1 MTMELQKI
9 QQMIYEV
16 RGVKVML
23 DTDLAVLYGVETK
36 ALKRAVRRNIQR
48 FPSDFMF
55 EVTPQEQKK
64 LKFQIGTSSLSENQE
79 VTNLRYQNGTSSWG
93 GIRYNA
99 FAFTELGVAMLSS
112 VLNSDTAININISIM
127 RAFVA
132 IRQNL
137 PIVSTQKELED
148 LKQRIIALEES
159 DIDTHNAIRE
169 TKEELIKVYQALTEL
184 GESEKEPIPEVGF
197 AAIEKRRNN

>member
-1 MTMELQKI
+1 MELQKI

-197 AAIEKRRNN
+197 AAIGKRRNK

>member
-1 MTMELQKI
+1 M
-9 QQMIYEV
+9 
-16 RGVKVML
+16 
-23 DTDLAVLYGVETK
+23 
-36 ALKRAVRRNIQR
+36 
-48 FPSDFMF
+48 
-55 EVTPQEQKK
+55 
-64 LKFQIGTSSLSENQE
+64 SENQE

>member
-1 MTMELQKI
+1 MELQKI

-64 LKFQIGTSSLSENQE
+64 LKFQIGISSLSENQE

-137 PIVSTQKELED
+137 PIISTQKELED

-197 AAIEKRRNN
+197 AAIEKRRNK

>member
-1 MTMELQKI
+1 MELQKI

-64 LKFQIGTSSLSENQE
+64 LKFQIGTPSLSENQE
-79 VTNLRYQNGTSSWG
+79 VTNLRYQSGTSSWG

>member
-1 MTMELQKI
+1 MELQKI

-64 LKFQIGTSSLSENQE
+64 LKFQIGTSNLSENQE

-112 VLNSDTAININISIM
+112 VFNSDTAININISIM

-137 PIVSTQKELED
+137 PIVSTQKSRWGQDNL
-148 LKQRIIALEES
+148 
-159 DIDTHNAIRE
+159 
-169 TKEELIKVYQALTEL
+169 
-184 GESEKEPIPEVGF
+184 
-197 AAIEKRRNN
+197 

>member
-1 MTMELQKI
+1 MELQKI

-64 LKFQIGTSSLSENQE
+64 LKFQIGISSLSENQE

>member
-1 MTMELQKI
+1 MELQKI

-23 DTDLAVLYGVETK
+23 DSDLAVLYGVETK

-79 VTNLRYQNGTSSWG
+79 VTNLRYQKRTSNWG

-99 FAFTELGVAMLSS
+99 FAFNELRIAILTS
-112 VLNSDTAININISIM
+112 VVN
-127 RAFVA
+127 
-132 IRQNL
+132 
-137 PIVSTQKELED
+137 
-148 LKQRIIALEES
+148 
-159 DIDTHNAIRE
+159 
-169 TKEELIKVYQALTEL
+169 
-184 GESEKEPIPEVGF
+184 
-197 AAIEKRRNN
+197 

>member
-1 MTMELQKI
+1 MELQKI

-79 VTNLRYQNGTSSWG
+79 VTN
-93 GIRYNA
+93 
-99 FAFTELGVAMLSS
+99 
-112 VLNSDTAININISIM
+112 SDTAININVSIM

-137 PIVSTQKELED
+137 PIISTQKELED

-197 AAIEKRRNN
+197 AAIEKRRNK

>member
-1 MTMELQKI
+1 MELQKI

-112 VLNSDTAININISIM
+112 ILNSDTAININISIM

-137 PIVSTQKELED
+137 PIISTQKELED

-184 GESEKEPIPEVGF
+184 GESENEPIPEVGF
-197 AAIEKRRNN
+197 AAIEKRRNK

>member
-1 MTMELQKI
+1 MELQKI

-16 RGVKVML
+16 RGIKVML
-23 DTDLAVLYGVETK
+23 DSDLAVLYGVETK

-48 FPSDFMF
+48 FPLDFMF
-55 EVTPQEQKK
+55 EVTPQEQKRMK
-64 LKFQIGTSSLSENQE
+64 YQNGISSLPENQE

-137 PIVSTQKELED
+137 PVINTQKEIED

-159 DIDTHNAIRE
+159 DIETHNDIKE

-184 GESEKEPIPEVGF
+184 GESEKKPIPEVGF
-197 AAIEKRRNN
+197 AAIEKRRKER

>member
-1 MTMELQKI
+1 MELQKI

-137 PIVSTQKELED
+137 PIISTQKELED

-169 TKEELIKVYQALTEL
+169 TKEELIKVYQALTEW
-184 GESEKEPIPEVGF
+184 ESQK
-197 AAIEKRRNN
+197 KNLYQK

>member
-1 MTMELQKI
+1 MELQKI

-64 LKFQIGTSSLSENQE
+64 LKFQIGISSLSENQE

-112 VLNSDTAININISIM
+112 VLYSDTAININISIM

-137 PIVSTQKELED
+137 PIISTQKELEE

-197 AAIEKRRNN
+197 AAIEKRRRK

>member
-1 MTMELQKI
+1 MELQKI

-55 EVTPQEQKK
+55 EVTPQE
-64 LKFQIGTSSLSENQE
+64 

-99 FAFTELGVAMLSS
+99 FAFTELGVAMLSG
-112 VLNSDTAININISIM
+112 VLNSRS
-127 RAFVA
+127 F
-132 IRQNL
+132 
-137 PIVSTQKELED
+137 
-148 LKQRIIALEES
+148 
-159 DIDTHNAIRE
+159 
-169 TKEELIKVYQALTEL
+169 
-184 GESEKEPIPEVGF
+184 
-197 AAIEKRRNN
+197 

>member
-1 MTMELQKI
+1 MELQKI

-64 LKFQIGTSSLSENQE
+64 LKFQIGISSLSENQE

-137 PIVSTQKELED
+137 PIISTQKELEE

-169 TKEELIKVYQALTEL
+169 TKEELIFTHE
-184 GESEKEPIPEVGF
+184 
-197 AAIEKRRNN
+197 

>member
-1 MTMELQKI
+1 MELQKI

-112 VLNSDTAININISIM
+112 ILNSDTAININISIM

-197 AAIEKRRNN
+197 AAIEKRRNK

>member
-1 MTMELQKI
+1 MELQKI
-9 QQMIYEV
+9 QQLIYEV
-16 RGVKVML
+16 RGIKVML
-23 DTDLAVLYGVETK
+23 DSDLAVLYGVETK

-64 LKFQIGTSSLSENQE
+64 MKLQIETSSLSENQD

-137 PIVSTQKELED
+137 PIINTQKELED

-159 DIDTHNAIRE
+159 DIETHNDIKE
-169 TKEELIKVYQALTEL
+169 TKKELIKVYQALTEL

-197 AAIEKRRNN
+197 AAIEKRRKER

>member
-1 MTMELQKI
+1 
-9 QQMIYEV
+9 
-16 RGVKVML
+16 
-23 DTDLAVLYGVETK
+23 
-36 ALKRAVRRNIQR
+36 
-48 FPSDFMF
+48 
-55 EVTPQEQKK
+55 
-64 LKFQIGTSSLSENQE
+64 
-79 VTNLRYQNGTSSWG
+79 LRYQNGTSSWG

-137 PIVSTQKELED
+137 PIISTQKELED

-169 TKEELIKVYQALTEL
+169 TKEELIKVYQVLTEL
-184 GESEKEPIPEVGF
+184 GESEKEPIPEIGF
-197 AAIEKRRNN
+197 AAIEKRRNK

>member
-1 MTMELQKI
+1 MELQKI

-137 PIVSTQKELED
+137 PIISTQKELEE

-197 AAIEKRRNN
+197 AAIEKRRNK

>member
-1 MTMELQKI
+1 MELQKI

-112 VLNSDTAININISIM
+112 ILNSDTAININISIM

-137 PIVSTQKELED
+137 PIISTQKELED

-197 AAIEKRRNN
+197 AAIEKRRNK

>member
-93 GIRYNA
+93 GIRYI
-99 FAFTELGVAMLSS
+99 
-112 VLNSDTAININISIM
+112 DRIM
-127 RAFVA
+127 CF
-132 IRQNL
+132 
-137 PIVSTQKELED
+137 S
-148 LKQRIIALEES
+148 
-159 DIDTHNAIRE
+159 
-169 TKEELIKVYQALTEL
+169 
-184 GESEKEPIPEVGF
+184 
-197 AAIEKRRNN
+197 

>member
-1 MTMELQKI
+1 
-9 QQMIYEV
+9 MIYEV

-23 DTDLAVLYGVETK
+23 DSDLAMLYGVETK
-36 ALKRAVRRNIQR
+36 GLKRAVRRNIQR

-64 LKFQIGTSSLSENQE
+64 LKFQIGISNLSENQE

-137 PIVSTQKELED
+137 PIISTQKELEE

-159 DIDTHNAIRE
+159 DIETHNAIRE
-169 TKEELIKVYQALTEL
+169 TKDELIKVYQALTEL

-197 AAIEKRRNN
+197 AAIEKRRHK

>member
-1 MTMELQKI
+1 MELQKI

-36 ALKRAVRRNIQR
+36 VLKRAVRRNIQR

-64 LKFQIGTSSLSENQE
+64 LKFQTGISSLSENQE

-137 PIVSTQKELED
+137 PIISTQKELED

-197 AAIEKRRNN
+197 AAIEKRRHK

>member
-1 MTMELQKI
+1 MELQKI

-137 PIVSTQKELED
+137 PIISTQKELED

-184 GESEKEPIPEVGF
+184 GESEKESIPEVGF
-197 AAIEKRRNN
+197 AAIEKRRNK

>member
-1 MTMELQKI
+1 MELQKI

-16 RGVKVML
+16 RGIKVML
-23 DTDLAVLYGVETK
+23 DSDLAVLYGVETK

-48 FPSDFMF
+48 FPLDFMF
-55 EVTPQEQKK
+55 EVTPQEQKRMK
-64 LKFQIGTSSLSENQE
+64 YQNGISSLPENQE

-137 PIVSTQKELED
+137 PVINTQKEIED

-159 DIDTHNAIRE
+159 DIETHNDIKE

-197 AAIEKRRNN
+197 AAIEKRRKER

>member
-1 MTMELQKI
+1 MELQKI

-64 LKFQIGTSSLSENQE
+64 LKFQIGTSSLSGNQE

>member
-1 MTMELQKI
+1 MELQKI

-137 PIVSTQKELED
+137 PIISTQKELED

>member
-1 MTMELQKI
+1 MELQKI
-9 QQMIYEV
+9 QQLIYEV
-16 RGVKVML
+16 RGIKVML
-23 DTDLAVLYGVETK
+23 DSDLAVLYGVETK

-64 LKFQIGTSSLSENQE
+64 MKLQIETSSLSENQD

-112 VLNSDTAININISIM
+112 VLNSDTAINVNISIM

-137 PIVSTQKELED
+137 PIISTQKELED

-169 TKEELIKVYQALTEL
+169 TKEELIKVYQVLTEL
-184 GESEKEPIPEVGF
+184 GESEKEPIPEIGF
-197 AAIEKRRNN
+197 AAIEKRRNK

>member
-1 MTMELQKI
+1 MELQKI

-23 DTDLAVLYGVETK
+23 DSDLAVLYGVETK

-64 LKFQIGTSSLSENQE
+64 LKFQIGISSLSENQE

>member
-1 MTMELQKI
+1 MELQKI

-112 VLNSDTAININISIM
+112 VLNSDTAININVSIM

-137 PIVSTQKELED
+137 PIVRTQKELDD

>member
-1 MTMELQKI
+1 
-9 QQMIYEV
+9 
-16 RGVKVML
+16 
-23 DTDLAVLYGVETK
+23 
-36 ALKRAVRRNIQR
+36 
-48 FPSDFMF
+48 MF

-64 LKFQIGTSSLSENQE
+64 MKLQIETSSLSENQD

-137 PIVSTQKELED
+137 PIISTQKELED

-169 TKEELIKVYQALTEL
+169 TKEELIKVYQVLTEL
-184 GESEKEPIPEVGF
+184 GESEKEPIPEIGF
-197 AAIEKRRNN
+197 AAIEKRRNK

>member
-1 MTMELQKI
+1 MELQKI

-197 AAIEKRRNN
+197 AAIEKRRNK

>member
-1 MTMELQKI
+1 MELQKI
-9 QQMIYEV
+9 QQLIYEV
-16 RGVKVML
+16 HGIKVML
-23 DTDLAVLYGVETK
+23 DSDLAVLYGVETK

-64 LKFQIGTSSLSENQE
+64 MKLQIETSSLSENQD

-137 PIVSTQKELED
+137 PIISTQKELED

-169 TKEELIKVYQALTEL
+169 TKEELIKVYQVLTEL
-184 GESEKEPIPEVGF
+184 GESEKEPIPEIGF
-197 AAIEKRRNN
+197 AAIEKRRNK